1 MSSWMPGKTLEQI
14 EKEAIQQAFKFYQGN
29 KTQTAASLGIAI
41 RTLDSKLEKYE
52 AERIDHEK
60 RMKDADEREKLFRDR
75 SRGNVAAINAAAN
88 SSIRS
93 HSQPTQE
100 ARTIQNGDGTSSG
113 LRMESSQEVTS
124 EHAMSMSKR
133 EEVQGLSSR
142 PASSSNTKRAR

>member
-88 SSIRS
+88 SPLR
-93 HSQPTQE
+93 QPTQE
-100 ARTIQNGDGTSSG
+100 ARTIQNGDGTSPG
-113 LRMESSQEVTS
+113 VRMESSQEVTS

-142 PASSSNTKRAR
+142 SASSSNTKRAR